1 MNVISLWEQVY
12 VFHKPIFKFT
22 YEEEIQPVIMQ
33 NVCPGKGY
41 FHTLINKNN
50 KYKYFFLA
58 QSVIKKLKEKKKAFI
73 ESLQKIKEILP

>member
-1 MNVISLWEQVY
+1 
-12 VFHKPIFKFT
+12 
-22 YEEEIQPVIMQ
+22 MQ

-73 ESLQKIKEILP
+73 ESL